1 MWSGAFTLSITFI
14 FQEGGIWMP
23 PLSDD
28 ICIPVS
34 CGTPESPEHGFVVG
48 TKYNYTDVVL
58 YKCDSGYELQVSKL
72 KSPAL

>member
-1 MWSGAFTLSITFI
+1 
-14 FQEGGIWMP
+14 MP